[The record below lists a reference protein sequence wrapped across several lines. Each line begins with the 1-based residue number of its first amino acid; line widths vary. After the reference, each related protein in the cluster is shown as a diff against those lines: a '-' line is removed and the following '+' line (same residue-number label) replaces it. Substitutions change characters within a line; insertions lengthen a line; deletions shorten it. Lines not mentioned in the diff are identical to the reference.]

1 MGSWCCGNT
10 WGSPLGTG
18 GSGGRGAGQSNHRHL
33 HWGVLSSGGGWNS
46 QGHVLSH
53 RYLPHWTSGIL
64 NVKSLGHRWRTGG
77 EGWVDWL
84 GGDQLCQGG
93 GVKFC
98 GCLDGVVWC
107 GGHFFGGGARRQ
119 DGEDCGAG
127 DGGEPAV
134 DGTAVAV
141 DYVDEAGSAV
151 AGSVV
156 VAASDDVGA
165 GDVGVET
172 PQSSTYVAGS

>member
-1 MGSWCCGNT
+1 M
-10 WGSPLGTG
+10 
-18 GSGGRGAGQSNHRHL
+18 
-33 HWGVLSSGGGWNS
+33 
-46 QGHVLSH
+46 
-53 RYLPHWTSGIL
+53 
-64 NVKSLGHRWRTGG
+64 
-77 EGWVDWL
+77 
-84 GGDQLCQGG
+84 
-93 GVKFC
+93 
-98 GCLDGVVWC
+98 VWC
-107 GGHFFGGGARRQ
+107 GGHFFGGGARQQ

-165 GDVGVET
+165 GDVGAET
-172 PQSSTYVAGS
+172 LQSSTYVAGS